1 MDGDRNGKEE
11 GVVGKWKKGEQMMDG
26 QSGARRGQEHGRST
40 RFPYGPASEHKSP
53 FLGTAPTSSG

>member
-1 MDGDRNGKEE
+1 MDSDRNGKEE

-40 RFPYGPASEHKSP
+40 RFP
-53 FLGTAPTSSG
+53 